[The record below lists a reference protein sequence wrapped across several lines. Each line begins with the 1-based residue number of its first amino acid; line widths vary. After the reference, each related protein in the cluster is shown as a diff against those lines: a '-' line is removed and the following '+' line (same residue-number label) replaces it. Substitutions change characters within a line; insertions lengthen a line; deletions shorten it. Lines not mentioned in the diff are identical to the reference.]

1 MIIACIGLGNMG
13 FSIAKN
19 LHEGGFTV
27 RAYNRGVEKRNA
39 IRQAGVP
46 IADSEAEAV
55 KDADIVVTMLSDDAA
70 VSDVSGKILNVMKRD
85 AIHLSMS
92 TIAPA
97 TASKL
102 AVLHEQHHVHYVAGP
117 VLGRPPAAAAK
128 QLFVLLSG
136 QAKAREAVKSIL
148 PAISQRFFEYG
159 DDPSTAHA
167 VKVMVNYMIFVTT
180 EMLSEVMLV
189 GEKTGVKKDA
199 FLDTLLNTVFGAP
212 VIKIYGN
219 LVAEE
224 KENLNGFATRLASK
238 DLRLMQETAALH
250 DMKLPLAE
258 VIQQNF
264 LAMMEAGKGEQDV
277 TSLVTHLRNTI
288 VKTGS
293 II

>member
-1 MIIACIGLGNMG
+1 MVIACIGLGNMG
-13 FSIAKN
+13 FPIARN

-27 RAYNRGVEKRNA
+27 RAYNRSEEKRNA
-39 IRQAGVP
+39 IRDAG
-46 IADSEAEAV
+46 IAVATTEVEAV
-55 KDADIVVTMLSDDAA
+55 KDADVVVTMLSDDAA
-70 VSDVSGKILNVMKRD
+70 VSEVSGKILVAMKRD
-85 AIHLSMS
+85 AVHMSMS

-102 AVLHEQHHVHYVAGP
+102 AVLHEQHHVHYVAAP

-128 QLFVLLSG
+128 QLFILLSG
-136 QAKAREAVKSIL
+136 HVKGREAVKPLL

-159 DDPSTAHA
+159 DDAATAHA
-167 VKVMVNYMIFVTT
+167 VKVMINYMIFVVT

-189 GEKTGVKKDA
+189 GEQLGVKKDA
-199 FLDTLLNTVFGAP
+199 FLETLAATVFGAP

-219 LVAEE
+219 LIAEE

-250 DMKLPLAE
+250 HLTLPLAE
-258 VIQQNF
+258 VIQENF
-264 LAMMEAGKGEQDV
+264 QAMIQDGKGEQDV
-277 TSLVTHLRNTI
+277 TSLVTHLRK
-288 VKTGS
+288 VLRKSGD

>member
-13 FSIAKN
+13 FPIAKN

-27 RAYNRGVEKRNA
+27 RAYNRGVAKRNA
-39 IRQAGVP
+39 IREVGVP
-46 IADSEAEAV
+46 VASSEEDAV
-55 KDADIVVTMLSDDAA
+55 SDADVVITMLADDAA
-70 VSDVSGKILNVMKRD
+70 VSEVSGKILPAMKRD

-102 AVLHEQHHVHYVAGP
+102 AVLHEQHYVHYVAGP
-117 VLGRPPAAAAK
+117 VLGRPPAAIAK
-128 QLFVLLSG
+128 QLFILLSG
-136 QAKAREAVKSIL
+136 QPQAREAVKSIL
-148 PAISQRFFEYG
+148 PAISQRVFEYG
-159 DDPSTAHA
+159 DDPATAHA

-189 GEKTGVKKDA
+189 GEKAGVKKDA

-212 VIKIYGN
+212 VIKIYGH

-250 DMKLPLAE
+250 HMTLPLAE

-264 LAMMEAGKGEQDV
+264 RAMMDAGQGDQDV
-277 TSLVTHLRNTI
+277 TSLVTYLREAITKGTDI
-288 VKTGS
+288 V
-293 II
+293 

>member
-1 MIIACIGLGNMG
+1 MVIACIGLGNMG
-13 FSIAKN
+13 FPIAKN

-27 RAYNRGVEKRNA
+27 RAYNRSAEKRNA
-39 IRQAGVP
+39 VRGLG
-46 IADSEAEAV
+46 IAVADTEEEAV
-55 KDADIVVTMLSDDAA
+55 RDADVLVTMLSDDAA
-70 VSDVSGKILNVMKRD
+70 VMEVSGKVLTHMKRD

-92 TIAPA
+92 TLAPA

-136 QAKAREAVKSIL
+136 QAKAREAVKPLL

-159 DDPSTAHA
+159 DDAATAHA
-167 VKVMVNYMIFVTT
+167 VKVMVNYMIFVVT
-180 EMLSEVMLV
+180 EMLSETMLV
-189 GEKTGVKKDA
+189 GEQLGVKKDA
-199 FLDTLLNTVFGAP
+199 FIDTLMSTVFGAP
-212 VIKIYGN
+212 VIRIYGN
-219 LVAEE
+219 LIAEE

-250 DMKLPLAE
+250 NMTLPLAE

-264 LAMMEAGKGEQDV
+264 QAMIEAGKGEQDV
-277 TSLVTHLRNTI
+277 TALVTHLRKAIT
-288 VKTGS
+288 KTGDS
-293 II
+293 I

>member
-1 MIIACIGLGNMG
+1 MVIACIGLGNMG
-13 FSIAKN
+13 FPIAKN

-27 RAYNRGVEKRNA
+27 RAYNRSEEKRNA
-39 IRQAGVP
+39 VRALG
-46 IADSEAEAV
+46 IAVADTEVEAV
-55 KDADIVVTMLSDDAA
+55 RDADVLVTMLSDDAA
-70 VSDVSGKILNVMKRD
+70 VLDVSSKVLTHMKRD

-136 QAKAREAVKSIL
+136 QAKAREAVKPLL

-159 DDPSTAHA
+159 DDAATAHA
-167 VKVMVNYMIFVTT
+167 VKVMVNYMIFVVT
-180 EMLSEVMLV
+180 EMLSETMLV
-189 GEKTGVKKDA
+189 GEQLGVKKDA
-199 FLDTLLNTVFGAP
+199 FIDTLMSTVFGAP

-219 LVAEE
+219 LIAEE

-238 DLRLMQETAALH
+238 DLRLMQETAAQHNLT
-250 DMKLPLAE
+250 LPLAE

-264 LAMMEAGKGEQDV
+264 LAMIEAGKGEQDV
-277 TSLVTHLRNTI
+277 TALVTHLRKALT
-288 VKTGS
+288 KSGDLF
-293 II
+293 